1 MKAQQQYITAS
12 LDSCNHLCSEV
23 YQKKFMIK
31 MYKVPLTQVY
41 QILPSKISNDEW
53 GKTIM
58 SDSYDEFENL
68 PNKILFKLKS

>member
-23 YQKKFMIK
+23 YQNKFMTK
-31 MYKVPLTQVY
+31 MYKAPLTKVY
-41 QILPSKISNDEW
+41 PILPPKISNNEW
-53 GKTIM
+53 GKTIT
-58 SDSYDEFENL
+58 SDSDDEFENL